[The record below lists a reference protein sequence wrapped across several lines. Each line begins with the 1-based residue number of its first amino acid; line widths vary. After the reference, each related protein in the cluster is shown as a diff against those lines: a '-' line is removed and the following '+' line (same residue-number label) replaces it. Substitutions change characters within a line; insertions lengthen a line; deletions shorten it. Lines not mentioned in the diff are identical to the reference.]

1 VTLTGAGSAPAGARA
16 APPTGGGVSSPAGA
30 PAPAPGPAAVKSV
43 PLAAVAGLVARPLA
57 VRSLSLA
64 RRISIAQ
71 LRLRGLRAAMRLPA
85 GTAVVRF
92 AVYRARGGRRVGR
105 ALAIGYRVPSR
116 TGAYRLVLRERSLL
130 RKLTRGS
137 YVLQVRPG
145 RSRRDLGA
153 VATVRFTVTR

>member
-30 PAPAPGPAAVKSV
+30 PAPAPAPAAVKSV
-43 PLAAVAGLVARPLA
+43 PPAAVAGLVARPLA

-105 ALAIGYRVPSR
+105 ALAIAYRVPSR